1 MICDEKSVEGGLQIP
16 DDPITRWPDILP
28 SSPRQDMM
36 SANERLAP
44 WRTVNISQK
53 SWKV

>member
-1 MICDEKSVEGGLQIP
+1 MKKGLKAGFRSP
-16 DDPITRWPDILP
+16 DDPITRWPDVLP

-44 WRTVNISQK
+44 WRTVNIWQK
-53 SWKV
+53 PTKV